1 MHTRLAVVEG
11 EVLHGVL
18 LVADRG
24 ARSTTVEGEITHEP
38 TRAYQQVSQ

>member
-18 LVADRG
+18 LVANRG
-24 ARSTTVEGEITHEP
+24 TRSAAVEGEVAHE
-38 TRAYQQVSQ
+38 TTGA